1 VVWMHT
7 GDNLHG
13 MAPADRLADMEQT
26 RLSKS
31 SEAAGH
37 KAVKRKEAGV
47 SPEQL

>member
-1 VVWMHT
+1 MHT

-13 MAPADRLADMEQT
+13 MAPADRPADLEQT
-26 RLSKS
+26 QLSES

-37 KAVKRKEAGV
+37 KAVKRKEAGA